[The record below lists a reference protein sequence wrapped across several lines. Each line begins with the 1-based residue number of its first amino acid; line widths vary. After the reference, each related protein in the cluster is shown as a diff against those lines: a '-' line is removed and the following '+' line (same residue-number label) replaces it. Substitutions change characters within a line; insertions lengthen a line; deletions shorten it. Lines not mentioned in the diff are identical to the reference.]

1 MLHTLWPLI
10 VIIIVLGIIAI
21 VLRTFLSGGGR
32 LQQNYPYEKE
42 PVLFSPAERSFLDVL
57 DQAVN
62 GQLRIMGKVRLA
74 DVVKVKTGMNR
85 SAWQNAFNRIQ
96 SKHVDFV
103 ACDPTTLGIQFV
115 VELDD
120 KTHNKSKRQDRD
132 EFINKV
138 LQVAGI
144 PVFHFIAKRTYS
156 MQDMRAVLF
165 ETKKEP
171 EKKIVKTL
179 EPVSQA
185 DPE

>member
-74 DVVKVKTGMNR
+74 DVVKVKTGMNK

-96 SKHVDFV
+96 SKHDGWG
-103 ACDPTTLGIQFV
+103 DV
-115 VELDD
+115 VE
-120 KTHNKSKRQDRD
+120 K
-132 EFINKV
+132 
-138 LQVAGI
+138 
-144 PVFHFIAKRTYS
+144 
-156 MQDMRAVLF
+156 
-165 ETKKEP
+165 
-171 EKKIVKTL
+171 
-179 EPVSQA
+179 
-185 DPE
+185 